1 MKYACIEEHRQ
12 EFLVIALCRV
22 LEVGR
27 SGYYAWRKAAPSE
40 RSMADLALRKE
51 IVRMHSRHRY
61 APGALKLWILLNREG
76 TVCGKHTV
84 ARLRKVEGLEAHR
97 KIRFRVMQAHQNSEP
112 PAPDLVKRAFNVAVP
127 NQVWVGDMTAVRT
140 RQGWLHLAVVL
151 DLYAR
156 RVVGWSMD
164 VTQAASLPIA
174 ALKMAIAQ
182 RRPSAGLICHTDQ
195 GTVYGS
201 TNYRA
206 VLAVHALL
214 PSMSR
219 RGNCHDNAVAES
231 FFSSLK
237 NEITHERMFTTRD
250 EARSVISDYI
260 EVYYNRMRL
269 HQTLGYRT
277 PVEVEASYKVLH

>member
-1 MKYACIEEHRQ
+1 M
-12 EFLVIALCRV
+12 CRV
-22 LEVGR
+22 LETSR
-27 SGYYAWRKAAPSE
+27 SGYYAWRSAGPSV
-40 RSMADLALRKE
+40 RSTADLALRCE
-51 IVRMHSRHRY
+51 IVRVHAQHRY
-61 APGALKLWILLNREG
+61 APGALKTWIVLNREG
-76 TVCGKHTV
+76 IRCGKHRV
-84 ARLRKVEGLEAHR
+84 ARLRKLDNLEARR
-97 KIRFRVMQAHQNSEP
+97 KSRFRVMQAHQNSQP
-112 PAPDLVKRAFNVAVP
+112 PAPDLVKRAFIVPHP

-140 RQGWLHLAVVL
+140 REGWLHLAMVL

-164 VTQAASLPIA
+164 VTQAATLPIA

-182 RRPSAGLICHTDQ
+182 RRPAAGLICHTDQ

-201 TNYRA
+201 TSYRA
-206 VLAVHALL
+206 VLAEHALL

-237 NEITHERMFTTRD
+237 NEITHERMYTTRA
-250 EARSVISDYI
+250 EAKSAISDYI